1 MAEKYAWWA
10 AGGWPLKYVF
20 CTWNGQTVADA
31 LALTDAAGAPLRA
44 NCLYRMERT
53 AASCLK
59 RNWPPSAR

>member
-20 CTWNGQTVADA
+20 CTWNGQTVADV

-44 NCLYRMERT
+44 NCLYRMEADGSLVFEKEL
-53 AASCLK
+53 AA
-59 RNWPPSAR
+59 PAR